1 MKKIFLI
8 IQRIVVTL
16 ILLIVV
22 IACNKV
28 DVPQGTPSCIRK
40 KIKEDNI
47 HNCLDSVYRY
57 NYLGKD
63 VYLFVYPCPEGC
75 YSLIDEHC
83 NSILDST
90 GVAMCSCSWG
100 GAFCNNDF
108 IEKRSHKQ
116 LIWSK

>member
-8 IQRIVVTL
+8 IQRIVVAL

-57 NYLGKD
+57 NYLKRC
-63 VYLFVYPCPEGC
+63 LFVCVSVP
-75 YSLIDEHC
+75 
-83 NSILDST
+83 
-90 GVAMCSCSWG
+90 
-100 GAFCNNDF
+100 
-108 IEKRSHKQ
+108 
-116 LIWSK
+116 